1 MNDKKLKNMGQVFT
15 ISLEGAKFHYQL
27 LKLNQKNRVVESE
40 ILLQGN
46 TVTLYKDDRGWKQKE
61 DALPLVDELIR
72 AIGNSLSLRYRI

>member
-1 MNDKKLKNMGQVFT
+1 MGQVFT

-27 LKLNQKNRVVESE
+27 LKLNQNNRVVESE

-61 DALPLVDELIR
+61 NTLPIVDELVR

>member
-1 MNDKKLKNMGQVFT
+1 MGQVFT

-61 DALPLVDELIR
+61 NALPIVDELVR

>member
-1 MNDKKLKNMGQVFT
+1 MGQVFT
-15 ISLEGAKFHYQL
+15 ISLQGAKFHYQL
-27 LKLNQKNRVVESE
+27 LKLNQKNRMVESE

-61 DALPLVDELIR
+61 NALPLVDELVR